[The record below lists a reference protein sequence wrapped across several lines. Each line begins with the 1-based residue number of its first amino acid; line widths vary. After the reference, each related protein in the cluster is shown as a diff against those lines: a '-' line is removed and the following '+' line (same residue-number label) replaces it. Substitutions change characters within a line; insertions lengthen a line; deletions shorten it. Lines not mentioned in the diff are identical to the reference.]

1 MAQYTEN
8 VFISEFNI
16 LPSKSIGV
24 RKTTEV
30 LKDGAVIS
38 QTYWR
43 CVLSPHDPQAEA
55 VLGDEPYYLGLAQEA
70 WKDAPAYVPPVP
82 QVPVSI
88 IDDPIVE
95 EPAADAE
102 A

>member
-1 MAQYTEN
+1 MATFEER
-8 VFISEFNI
+8 VFVSEFNV

-30 LKDGAVIS
+30 LKDGASIS

-43 CVLSPHDPQAEA
+43 CVLAPHDPQTQA
-55 VLGDEPYYLGLAQEA
+55 VLGDEPYYYNLALDA
-70 WKDAPAYVPPVP
+70 WKD
-82 QVPVSI
+82 VPV
-88 IDDPIVE
+88 VE
-95 EPAADAE
+95 GTEEE

>member
-1 MAQYTEN
+1 MATFSEK

-30 LKDGAVIS
+30 LKDETVIS

-43 CVLSPHDPQAEA
+43 CVLAPHDPQTDA
-55 VLGDEPYYLGLAQEA
+55 VLGDEPYYLTLAQEA
-70 WKDAPAYVPPVP
+70 WKDIPVP
-82 QVPVSI
+82 APV
-88 IDDPIVE
+88 VE
-95 EPAADAE
+95 AE
-102 A
+102 AE

>member
-1 MAQYTEN
+1 MAQFTEN

-43 CVLSPHDPQAEA
+43 CVLAPHDPQTQA
-55 VLGDEPYYLGLAQEA
+55 VLGDEPYYLTLATEA
-70 WKDAPAYVPPVP
+70 WKDVP
-82 QVPVSI
+82 
-88 IDDPIVE
+88 E
-95 EPAADAE
+95 AE
-102 A
+102 AEA

>member
-43 CVLSPHDPQAEA
+43 CVLAPHDPQAQA
-55 VLGDEPYYLGLAQEA
+55 VLGDEPYYLTLATEA
-70 WKDAPAYVPPVP
+70 WKDIPVPPVGEP
-82 QVPVSI
+82 EAPV
-88 IDDPIVE
+88 VE
-95 EPAADAE
+95 SEGE
-102 A
+102 V

>member
-1 MAQYTEN
+1 MAQFTEN

-43 CVLSPHDPQAEA
+43 CVLTPHDPQTDA
-55 VLGDEPYYLGLAQEA
+55 VLGDEPYYLTLATEA
-70 WKDAPAYVPPVP
+70 WKDIEAP
-82 QVPVSI
+82 
-88 IDDPIVE
+88 
-95 EPAADAE
+95 E

>member
-1 MAQYTEN
+1 MAQFTEN
-8 VFISEFNI
+8 VFISEFKI

-43 CVLSPHDPQAEA
+43 CVLAPHDPQTQA
-55 VLGDEPYYLGLAQEA
+55 VLGDEPYYLTLATEA
-70 WKDAPAYVPPVP
+70 WKDVP
-82 QVPVSI
+82 
-88 IDDPIVE
+88 E
-95 EPAADAE
+95 AE
-102 A
+102 AEA

>member
-1 MAQYTEN
+1 MATFSEK

-30 LKDGAVIS
+30 LKDEAVIS

-43 CVLSPHDPQAEA
+43 CVLAPHDPQAEA
-55 VLGDEPYYLGLAQEA
+55 VLGDEPFYLALATAA
-70 WKDAPAYVPPVP
+70 WKEVP
-82 QVPVSI
+82 
-88 IDDPIVE
+88 
-95 EPAADAE
+95 EPEAAEPEPDAE
-102 A
+102 